1 MGFVFGALRS
11 LAVENPLIQV
21 FFFFGTWFLLW
32 LPISIP
38 LAYRLGWVPWQGAPS
53 AQQKIPLVLSL
64 YALLVPLSWLW
75 LKVSNLSLADFGW
88 QPLPY
93 GGVSLISGL
102 LIGFLGV
109 WLAYGPQWLQGWVRW
124 NLTHAARLLPLLLPL
139 LFLGLVVGV
148 AEEWVFRG
156 FVLHQFQAVVNFPFA
171 ALFSSGLFAV
181 LHLIWDGRAGL
192 PQLPGL
198 FLMGVVLAIAT
209 LVMQGEIALACGL
222 HAGWVAALALLDS
235 AQLTEISE
243 QAPRWVTGRDGQALT
258 GAAGILL
265 LLLTG
270 VCISAYGLIR

>member
-1 MGFVFGALRS
+1 MGSVFGALRS
-11 LAVENPLIQV
+11 LTVEHPLIQV
-21 FFFFGTWFLLW
+21 CLFFGAWFLLW
-32 LPISIP
+32 LPIAVP
-38 LAYRLGWVPWQGAPS
+38 LAYQLGWVPWRGAPS

-64 YALLVPLSWLW
+64 YTLLVPLTWLW
-75 LKVSNLSLADFGW
+75 LQASDLRIADFGW
-88 QPLPY
+88 QPLSDS
-93 GGVSLISGL
+93 GVSLMSGL

-124 NLTHAARLLPLLLPL
+124 NVPSATRLLLLLLPL

-156 FVLHQFQAVVNFPFA
+156 FVLYQFQAVADVP
-171 ALFSSGLFAV
+171 LSVLLSSSLFAV
-181 LHLIWDGRAGL
+181 LHLIWDGRAGIA
-192 PQLPGL
+192 QLPGL

-209 LVMQGEIALACGL
+209 LIMQGEIALACGL
-222 HAGWVAALALLDS
+222 HAGWVTALALLDS

-270 VCISAYGLIR
+270 VFISAYGFIR